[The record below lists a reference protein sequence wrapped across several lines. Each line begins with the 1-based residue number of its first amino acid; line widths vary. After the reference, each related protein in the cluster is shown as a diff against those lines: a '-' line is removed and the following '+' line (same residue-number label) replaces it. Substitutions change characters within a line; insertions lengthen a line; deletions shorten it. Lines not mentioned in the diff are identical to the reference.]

1 MQVHHFPERLVVLYA
16 VEMCLVLDYL
26 HRRGIIYRD
35 IKMENIL
42 LDQRGHVQLIDFGLS
57 KWLPLGQRTGTICG
71 TIQYMAPEIL
81 SVEPYDHS
89 VDWWSLGILIY
100 ALLSGEYPLNAA
112 KDHIQMKEKVSQHIF
127 ELEQSRG
134 AAAGRHYSPEACELV
149 RKLLRKN
156 PQRRLK
162 SLAEVRREAF
172 FGAETRF
179 FVDMCLSEEEARR
192 EATQTASGEH
202 ESAEHKRAKMAMIA
216 ENFWN
221 PFVIMANYSPLQ
233 MLYDELYAA
242 KQQKKR
248 QQQQQQQQQQK
259 QPQTQTPP
267 TPPPP
272 PVEKRNQQLCD
283 DKTSCESSDSVM
295 PASSIATTATTTTTG
310 TTATTTTATIT
321 SDESS
326 SSRSSGSSGDD
337 HTDVNSVARRRRSS
351 SSNYEN
357 VVVGGG
363 HDGDDEDDEDE
374 DYGEDEG
381 DYDVG
386 DEADEDEDED
396 AYDDNENEEEDDEED
411 EPYVN
416 YGEFELEIDN
426 QEYPEDDEEDETD
439 LDEDDDD
446 DHHQAAA
453 DANARK
459 SSAFIGF

>member
-248 QQQQQQQQQQK
+248 QQQQQQQQQK

-267 TPPPP
+267 PPPPP